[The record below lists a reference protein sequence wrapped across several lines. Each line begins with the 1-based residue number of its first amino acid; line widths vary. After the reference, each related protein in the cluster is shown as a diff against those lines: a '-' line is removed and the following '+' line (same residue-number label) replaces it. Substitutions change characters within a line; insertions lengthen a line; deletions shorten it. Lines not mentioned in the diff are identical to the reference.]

1 MCGADQGGTA
11 ERQPFRGSPP
21 RVRSRLA
28 VRRDRAR
35 HHGITSACAE
45 QTPTMA
51 SCPAL
56 RRDHLRV
63 CGADSLRPIHHRRAW
78 GSPPRVR
85 SRQHDDGEVQAR
97 PGITSAC
104 AEQTTVRPT
113 PRPHAEDHL
122 RVCGADFVT
131 QLPGR
136 VASGSPPRVRSRRHV
151 VHIIGNV
158 EGITSACAE
167 QTSASS
173 NIRSG
178 HSGSPP
184 RVRSRHPLRVGFV
197 VPFGITSACA
207 EQTALVRAVNL
218 RGPDHL
224 RVCGADTLMD
234 TQNCLCEGSPP
245 RVRSRQP
252 PPASSSSHGGITSAC
267 AEQTTIIDWLHEVDG
282 DHLRV
287 CGADAV
293 TEWDLIC
300 CGITSACAE
309 QTAREES
316 RRR

>member
-136 VASGSPPRVRSRRHV
+136 VGADVTSYTSLVMSRGSPPRVRSRHRPV
-151 VHIIGNV
+151 P
-158 EGITSACAE
+158 TSGRAIVDHLRVCGADILF
-167 QTSASS
+167 ASGS
-173 NIRSG
+173 SS

-184 RVRSRHPLRVGFV
+184 RVRSRPRW
-197 VPFGITSACA
+197 CA
-207 EQTALVRAVNL
+207 L
-218 RGPDHL
+218 
-224 RVCGADTLMD
+224 
-234 TQNCLCEGSPP
+234 
-245 RVRSRQP
+245 
-252 PPASSSSHGGITSAC
+252 
-267 AEQTTIIDWLHEVDG
+267 
-282 DHLRV
+282 
-287 CGADAV
+287 
-293 TEWDLIC
+293 
-300 CGITSACAE
+300 
-309 QTAREES
+309 
-316 RRR
+316 